1 MERTGDLMRETSPLS
16 QMIESLERVVAFHK
30 EREAFHGQQQEHHAK
45 QEKLHGGERSRH
57 AAELEAAVRHLEE
70 LRSMSDR
77 VGEVLKTRTLPMET
91 DAQSLGRHPNLSKAL
106 DRVLATWS
114 PEIPI
119 TASEMATEISR
130 RFGALLGRN
139 VDPRVLGA
147 ALRRRRDKGLLREE
161 SEGRPFQEAV
171 YRVIR

>member
-1 MERTGDLMRETSPLS
+1 MRETSPLS
-16 QMIESLERVVAFHK
+16 QMIESLERLVAFHK

-57 AAELEAAVRHLEE
+57 AAELEAAVLQLEE
-70 LRSMSDR
+70 LRSMSER
-77 VGEVLKTRTLPMET
+77 LGEVLKARALPLQT
-91 DAQSLGRHPNLSKAL
+91 DAESLGRHPNLSKAL

-119 TASEMATEISR
+119 TASEMATEIGR
-130 RFGALLGRN
+130 RFGPLLGRN
-139 VDPRVLGA
+139 VDPRVIGS
-147 ALRRRRDKGLLREE
+147 ALRRRRDQGLVREVN
-161 SEGRPFQEAV
+161 EGRPFQEAV

>member
-1 MERTGDLMRETSPLS
+1 MRETSPLS
-16 QMIESLERVVAFHK
+16 QMIESLEKVVAFHK
-30 EREAFHGQQQEHHAK
+30 EREAFHGQKQEHHAK
-45 QEKLHGGERSRH
+45 QEKLHGEERSRH
-57 AAELEAAVRHLEE
+57 AAELETAVRHLEE

-77 VGEVLKTRTLPMET
+77 LGEVVKTQPLSLKT
-91 DAQSLGRHPNLSKAL
+91 DAESLGRYPNLSKAL

-119 TASEMATEISR
+119 MATEIATEISR
-130 RFGALLGRN
+130 RFGALLGRD
-139 VDPRVLGA
+139 VDPRVVGS
-147 ALRRRRDKGLLREE
+147 ALRRRRDKGLLHEV

>member
-1 MERTGDLMRETSPLS
+1 MRETSPLS
-16 QMIESLERVVAFHK
+16 QMIESLERVIALHKERVAFHS
-30 EREAFHGQQQEHHAK
+30 QQQEHHAK
-45 QEKLHGGERSRH
+45 QEKLHGEERSRH
-57 AAELEAAVRHLEE
+57 AAELEAAARHLEE
-70 LRSMSDR
+70 LRSMSER
-77 VGEVLKTRTLPMET
+77 LGEVLKARALPPET

-106 DRVLATWS
+106 DRILATWP
-114 PEIPI
+114 PEIPV
-119 TASEMATEISR
+119 TASTMAEEISR

-139 VDPRVLGA
+139 VDPRVLGS

>member
-1 MERTGDLMRETSPLS
+1 
-16 QMIESLERVVAFHK
+16 
-30 EREAFHGQQQEHHAK
+30 
-45 QEKLHGGERSRH
+45 
-57 AAELEAAVRHLEE
+57 
-70 LRSMSDR
+70 MSDR
-77 VGEVLKTRTLPMET
+77 VGEVLKVRTLPLET

-114 PEIPI
+114 PELPV
-119 TASEMATEISR
+119 TASTMAKEISR